1 MDEKW
6 IGTSQVDASP
16 YSVYVLDTPW
26 RVILPV
32 LEGNT
37 PLVVQSSRAVLISV
51 LYPPTEVN
59 LPGLDRGV

>member
-37 PLVVQSSRAVLISV
+37 PLVVQSSRAV
-51 LYPPTEVN
+51 
-59 LPGLDRGV
+59 

>member
-37 PLVVQSSRAVLISV
+37 PLMIQSSRAV
-51 LYPPTEVN
+51 
-59 LPGLDRGV
+59 